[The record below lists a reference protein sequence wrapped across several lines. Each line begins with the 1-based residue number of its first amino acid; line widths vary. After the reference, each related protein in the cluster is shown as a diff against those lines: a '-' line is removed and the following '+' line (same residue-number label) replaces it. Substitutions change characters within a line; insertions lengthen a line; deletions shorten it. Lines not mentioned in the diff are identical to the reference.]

1 MSFDIEELLAIY
13 MVAPSPPP
21 SPSFPPPPADPS
33 TRQRQSRQLQDIL
46 PPTPPP
52 PKKVTGTGEIA
63 AMEVLKGAISTQ
75 INIAPQFIELELDGT
90 IVSID
95 IFIGGEKGAPIGNL
109 TGTGGDDSSGGT
121 GGTGGSGGGQSIA
134 DVAAAQTAQIADS
147 TMKYA
152 EEILLLTMK
161 PSFMGDLSGTMAVPI
176 YIVERPILQV
186 SSNLNPHPYL
196 T

>member
-1 MSFDIEELLAIY
+1 
-13 MVAPSPPP
+13 
-21 SPSFPPPPADPS
+21 
-33 TRQRQSRQLQDIL
+33 RQRQSRQLQDIL

-196 T
+196 TLTLTLTLILILTLT